1 MGWLWLYICGHMG
14 KEDMPRGRQIRE
26 GVVMGLIIGVVQYVW
41 VVLCFPSGDID
52 KVGPVWTAIL
62 VLTVP
67 LFCHVI
73 GFGVTVGAD
82 WGHWERIRRQKVK
95 YAALR
100 WTVYA
105 MDLLLI
111 GTAVAYFN
119 GKWTTGVVVGMMIF
133 AICNISVTYFA
144 FGRLVEAISQG
155 KEE

>member
-1 MGWLWLYICGHMG
+1 MG

-26 GVVMGLIIGVVQYVW
+26 GVIMGLIIGVVQYVW

-52 KVGPVWTAIL
+52 RTPVLDAIL
-62 VLTVP
+62 ALTVP
-67 LFCHVI
+67 LFCHVV
-73 GFGVTVGAD
+73 GFAVTVGGD
-82 WGHWERIRRQKVK
+82 WGDWERIRGLKVK
-95 YAALR
+95 YSALR

-119 GKWTTGVVVGMMIF
+119 GKWTTGIVIGMMIF

-144 FGRLVEAISQG
+144 FGRLVEVISQG